1 MSRDKRLLLA
11 LGALLA
17 GPFVTWLLFPSS
29 GFESRT
35 SGILVMLGPT
45 AIGLSACVV
54 LLSQPAN
61 TPAEALA
68 VAPLSSDDETRDDDD
83 DDPKTREANPSRPT
97 SGVIVALALV
107 WLLVLLLAFL
117 MSFAPTGPG

>member
-11 LGALLA
+11 LGALVA

-54 LLSQPAN
+54 LLSHPAN
-61 TPAEALA
+61 IPAESPELA
-68 VAPLSSDDETRDDDD
+68 PNSSEGETGDDRKARD
-83 DDPKTREANPSRPT
+83 ANPSRPT

-107 WLLVLLLAFL
+107 WFLVLLLAFL